1 MNTPSISVTLP
12 ARVVLRWLP
21 FAAVSTIISAL
32 VLVTVQQNLR
42 LSANDPQ
49 IQMAEDAAAA
59 IGAGEPVPNP
69 PPQASVE
76 ISSSLAPFLAF
87 YDDGGKVLATNAKL
101 GTLLP
106 SLPPG
111 VFAYVRA
118 HGEDRVTWQP
128 KPGVRIAAIIT
139 RYQGKK
145 SGFILAGRSLREVEA
160 RINRLEIMVAV
171 AWLAALIASFVLI
184 AYKRDPKETGKNRI
198 RETAA
203 WLAGVITS
211 FVLAIYKRRPK
222 APTAPPTT
230 PPVAI

>member
-1 MNTPSISVTLP
+1 MRAVH
-12 ARVVLRWLP
+12 RWLP
-21 FAAVSTIISAL
+21 FAAVSTIICAL
-32 VLVTVQQNLR
+32 VLVAVQQNLR

-87 YDDGGKVLATNAKL
+87 YDDEGKVLATNAKL
-101 GTLLP
+101 GNLLP
-106 SLPPG
+106 TLPAG

-128 KPGVRIAAIIT
+128 KRGVRIAAVIT
-139 RYQGKK
+139 RYQGTT

-160 RINRLEIMVAV
+160 RVNKLSMIVAA
-171 AWLAALIASFVLI
+171 AWLAALISSFVLI
-184 AYKRDPKETGKNRI
+184 AYRC
-198 RETAA
+198 
-203 WLAGVITS
+203 L
-211 FVLAIYKRRPK
+211 PK
-222 APTAPPTT
+222 AP
-230 PPVAI
+230 PVKSPQVI